1 MLIREFM
8 QEPDLASYSVIM
20 IDEAHER
27 TIHTDIL
34 LGLIKDLL
42 VTRPDLRLIVSSA
55 SLDSAKFSEFFE
67 MAPTLAIPGRRYEVE
82 IYYTK

>member
-1 MLIREFM
+1 MTDGMLIREFM
-8 QEPDLASYSVIM
+8 QEPNLESYSVII

-42 VTRPDLRLIVSSA
+42 ASRPDLRLIVSSA
-55 SLDSAKFSEFFE
+55 SLD
-67 MAPTLAIPGRRYEVE
+67 
-82 IYYTK
+82 